1 MTLDQALQV
10 LRKDARNALAWEAL
24 AQEIYSPLLGYVGL
38 LLVTF
43 KVGAGETAEDIVQ
56 DALLRFYERWPEI
69 RNNVT
74 SNAGLFGYLKK
85 SCRNLLVDRYREE
98 RRAESLIR
106 FLDLKFRNA
115 FQDEAD
121 YYRDIFLKEVV
132 GLLPPECGALI
143 REYVEKDLSPAEIAE
158 SQNAS
163 PATFYSRWY
172 RCIQKARHIFLQKKS
187 AQKRS

>member
-1 MTLDQALQV
+1 M
-10 LRKDARNALAWEAL
+10 R
-24 AQEIYSPLLGYVGL
+24 ILGY
-38 LLVTF
+38 
-43 KVGAGETAEDIVQ
+43 E
-56 DALLRFYERWPEI
+56 
-69 RNNVT
+69 
-74 SNAGLFGYLKK
+74 K

-106 FLDLKFRNA
+106 FLDLRFRNA